1 MWKQTIKILKSRG
14 LTVYWLSQQTGI
26 PQTTLGN
33 YRNGAM
39 PSFANACKIADA
51 LGVSLDDLRGGNE
64 DGNSCRQSRASRS
77 CGSDHD

>member
-1 MWKQTIKILKSRG
+1 MWKQTIEILKSRG
-14 LTVYWLSQQTGI
+14 LTVYWLSQKTGI

-33 YRNGAM
+33 YRNGSM
-39 PSFANACKIADA
+39 PSFGNACKIADA

-64 DGNSCRQSRASRS
+64 DGNSFRQSRASRS